1 MTNNNNNNQ
10 DQAQPIAPTKNAI
23 TLFII
28 DQSGS
33 MEPLKA
39 ATQESHSAVITKIKQ
54 ESIEMPT
61 LQQYTN
67 TWTFGNQQVLEQ
79 QPLTKVVASE
89 FYPELV
95 LNCNGSTPLFDA
107 MGRACSDLEMRLQ
120 NLGFSPENT
129 LVTVAVFTDGEENSS
144 RTYTQAE
151 VKRLVTRL
159 KTKGWVFNYYGTDVS
174 VEEMKERLAFDDGM
188 MMAKTPT
195 SFKMGM
201 HDFSAK
207 STILKSDWIKMDK
220 EDFEH

>member
-1 MTNNNNNNQ
+1 MTNNNINSK
-10 DQAQPIAPTKNAI
+10 DRARSIASSKNAI

-39 ATQESHSAVITKIKQ
+39 ATQESHSAVIAKIKQ
-54 ESIEMPT
+54 ESIDMPT

-67 TWTFGNQQVLEQ
+67 TWTFGNQQVVEQ
-79 QPLTKVVASE
+79 QPLTKVVANE

-95 LNCNGSTPLFDA
+95 LHCNGSTPLFDG

-120 NLGFSPENT
+120 NLGFSSDNT

-159 KTKGWVFNYYGTDVS
+159 KSKGWVFNYYGTDVS

-201 HDFSAK
+201 HDFAAK
-207 STILKSDWIKMDK
+207 STILKSDWIKMDRD
-220 EDFEH
+220 DFKL